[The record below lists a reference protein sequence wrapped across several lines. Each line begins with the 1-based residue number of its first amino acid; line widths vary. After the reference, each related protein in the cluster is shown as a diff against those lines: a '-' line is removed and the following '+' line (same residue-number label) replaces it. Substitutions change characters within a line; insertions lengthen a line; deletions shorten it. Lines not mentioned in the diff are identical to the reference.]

1 LLVPT
6 KKLATSGDGSFYHDD
21 AGTASLKMKRLYEM
35 FVNDLVDRLLS
46 LRQRFSAKLV
56 PEAALPVN
64 SR

>member
-1 LLVPT
+1 M
-6 KKLATSGDGSFYHDD
+6 TSD
-21 AGTASLKMKRLYEM
+21 GTASLKINRLYEM

-46 LRQRFSAKLV
+46 LRQRVFAKLV

>member
-1 LLVPT
+1 MAVSIM
-6 KKLATSGDGSFYHDD
+6 TSD
-21 AGTASLKMKRLYEM
+21 GTASLKIKRLYEM